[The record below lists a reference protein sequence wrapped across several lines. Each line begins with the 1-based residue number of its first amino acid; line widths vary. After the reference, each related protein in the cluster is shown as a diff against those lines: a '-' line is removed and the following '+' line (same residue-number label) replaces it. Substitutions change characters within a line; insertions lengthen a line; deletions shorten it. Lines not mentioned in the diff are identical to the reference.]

1 MSLSYSGI
9 IGAGTGK
16 AVLPSVES
24 WGQNNSILRDPPKSI
39 MTRKIDKISDTSS
52 IIQQCDE
59 SGDRICE
66 MISTYARG
74 VNPMVSVSY
83 GNEGNNGVG
92 SGSLVK
98 ALGGT
103 TQAYLPYRIIKDGA
117 FRPPIM
123 TPYQLLPLSR
133 QPRIT
138 TSQITQPCFV
148 DFSKKLLCPGGPYRE
163 VKEKT
168 LKTSVRPTATFK
180 MNSEIIEP
188 FEVKYVIKN
197 PTKFDAHAGISGVR
211 TQDLTTQ
218 EVNTPTKGISDHNGL
233 GVNVYTN
240 HGSQDT
246 IKYVDNSH
254 FNTNPYIQDP
264 LHSSVQS
271 KMGSQDTIKYVD
283 NSHFNTN
290 PYIQDPLHSSVQSK
304 MSQSIQVTSIEDLG
318 DRDIRTKNA
327 INISYTPLKTGYT
340 KEDYIHNEFEL
351 DRRVLQTE
359 AITNKNNP
367 NIFIRHEIE
376 HQKNPERNMPI
387 HQIETNHGTTFRQKN
402 LDSGS
407 REYNLKPTINP
418 GEYTGRGQ
426 IPNPNPHNPDKIDW
440 SGINTSALSE
450 KARRDQLIMNM
461 QEGRY

>member
-1 MSLSYSGI
+1 
-9 IGAGTGK
+9 
-16 AVLPSVES
+16 
-24 WGQNNSILRDPPKSI
+24 
-39 MTRKIDKISDTSS
+39 
-52 IIQQCDE
+52 
-59 SGDRICE
+59 
-66 MISTYARG
+66 
-74 VNPMVSVSY
+74 
-83 GNEGNNGVG
+83 
-92 SGSLVK
+92 
-98 ALGGT
+98 
-103 TQAYLPYRIIKDGA
+103 
-117 FRPPIM
+117 
-123 TPYQLLPLSR
+123 
-133 QPRIT
+133 
-138 TSQITQPCFV
+138 
-148 DFSKKLLCPGGPYRE
+148 
-163 VKEKT
+163 
-168 LKTSVRPTATFK
+168 

-240 HGSQDT
+240 H
-246 IKYVDNSH
+246 
-254 FNTNPYIQDP
+254 
-264 LHSSVQS
+264 
-271 KMGSQDTIKYVD
+271 GSQDTIKYVD